1 MRLMNSIR
9 RLSKRSEAPLFIA
22 ALGSLALSLIA
33 LQFSPII
40 GRDDALYLE
49 LAEQIKRDGWQ
60 DAESGFDWPW
70 FSFLIAW
77 LSKAT
82 GLSVIPSG
90 HLLVTGIFTA
100 LAVFLTRTAQ
110 NIDPKAAYWTCLIA
124 LSMPAYNT
132 YREAIIRDPG
142 FWCFL
147 SVSIWALSCS
157 LDRNRVFWLLVA
169 GLGVLGASVFRLEAM
184 FFFGAIF
191 AGFALPQRGKVHPA
205 AALSILIAL
214 LLLGTIV
221 AYVAGELATGQSR
234 VAHYLQLVDPI
245 NLLAN
250 FKESYQ
256 TLATSILAHYS
267 RDHASLIL
275 FSGYLSS
282 ILVKFLE
289 LAGPYCLMIF
299 LLRSRYFD
307 ARLKALSQYTT
318 SAALLYL
325 GVLMVF
331 FMQHDFMIDRYV
343 TLLHVLL
350 TPLFGI
356 LILRWS
362 TAHPRAIPWVIFV
375 SILFALANVV
385 SLSPKRT
392 HYIPAADWIRTQTE
406 AELPIYFEDRRISF
420 YAGRG
425 YALAAYQPW
434 PMEELLKRYELLVL
448 EKRANEE
455 PIVRGLE
462 QGTLTLEASFAND
475 DGQEVQIIRN
485 GPIR

>member
-1 MRLMNSIR
+1 MRLINSIR
-9 RLSKRSEAPLFIA
+9 SLSKRSEAPLLIA

-49 LAEQIKRDGWQ
+49 LAEQIKRHGWQ
-60 DAESGFDWPW
+60 GSETGFDWPW

-82 GLSVIPSG
+82 GLSLIHAG
-90 HLLVTGIFTA
+90 HLLVTGMFAA

-110 NIDPKAAYWTCLIA
+110 NIDPQAAYWTCLVA

-132 YREAIIRDPG
+132 YRDTIIRDPG

-147 SVSIWALSCS
+147 SVSVWALSCS
-157 LDRNRVFWLLVA
+157 LDRKRAFWLLVA
-169 GLGVLGASVFRLEAM
+169 AVGVLGASVFRLEAA
-184 FFFGAIF
+184 FFFGTIV
-191 AGFALPQRGKVHPA
+191 AGFAISQRGKVRPA
-205 AALSILIAL
+205 AALSILLAL
-214 LLLGTIV
+214 LLLVAVV
-221 AYVAGELATGQSR
+221 AYGVVKLAADQAR

-250 FKESYQ
+250 FKESYR
-256 TLATSILAHYS
+256 TLATTILAHYS
-267 RDHASLIL
+267 RDHAALIL

-289 LAGPYCLMIF
+289 LAGPFCLMIF

-307 ARLKALSQYTT
+307 ARTTALSQYIS
-318 SAALLYL
+318 SAVLLYL

-362 TAHPRAIPWVIFV
+362 SARPRAIPWVISI

-392 HYIPAADWIRTQTE
+392 HYIPAAEWIRTQTK
-406 AELPIYFEDRRISF
+406 AEQPIYYEDRRISF

-425 YALAAYQPW
+425 YALAAYHPR
-434 PMEELLKRYELLVL
+434 PVEELLQGYELLVL
-448 EKRANEE
+448 EKRANED

-462 QGTLTLEASFAND
+462 QGTLILEASFAND

-485 GPIR
+485 GAVR